1 MECRVGHHRNRKRHG
16 THRNGSSLCGAR
28 RQRHRSPR
36 PGFHPS
42 DVHGSSGGD
51 ALRRRG
57 FSLIEVMVVLAL
69 SAVLTL
75 TIARAFVHA
84 TEMERAFAISR
95 ESEAEARE
103 FEETIRTLIESASL
117 SRSAAT
123 LESFFMAGA
132 VSLGGDGITSDSL
145 TFTAV
150 KRPMDAVIGSGLD
163 FETINERFGPPG
175 GIEEVSLSLTPVG
188 NPGERSGLFLR
199 TQMPADSEPSQGGYE
214 RLLLEGV
221 QSLRFEFFDGASWV
235 GAWDTTTQTT
245 PRLPAAV
252 KMYYTTSDQQ
262 EVERVITVR
271 VPASD
276 ATIDNPVTIGGGA

>member
-1 MECRVGHHRNRKRHG
+1 M
-16 THRNGSSLCGAR
+16 
-28 RQRHRSPR
+28 
-36 PGFHPS
+36 
-42 DVHGSSGGD
+42 
-51 ALRRRG
+51 RRRG

-84 TEMERAFAISR
+84 TEMERAFAVSR
-95 ESEAEARE
+95 ESEAQARE